1 VVSIPTDCDFQ
12 KLRCRTYEV
21 VDVARDIIETA
32 VVDDYYDD
40 QEDYLD
46 ELEDGDVINDSW

>member
-1 VVSIPTDCDFQ
+1 MRVSS
-12 KLRCRTYEV
+12 YEV
-21 VDVARDIIETA
+21 ISIAREQLEEA
-32 VVDDYYDD
+32 VYSEDEYYDD

>member
-1 VVSIPTDCDFQ
+1 MRVSS
-12 KLRCRTYEV
+12 YEV
-21 VDVARDIIETA
+21 ISVAREQLEEA
-32 VVDDYYDD
+32 VYSEDDYDD